1 MEYLQERKIKI
12 NRDTEYKNLYSWC
25 LNEFDE
31 KNPSIQRQDLIPFN
45 WRFWFTGTSLQL
57 SNKLTVTRDWKTDTS
72 DASKSKSIYC
82 NFYSGI
88 CLDGKNLT
96 RDVSFSI
103 FGTARKITE
112 FNVTID
118 ELKDSTAEEVCW
130 FFAFPSYVSE
140 GTDFQKEIEPDYAG
154 FSIQLKAEKFNE
166 LVKLIENRS
175 IDSVRLS
182 ISKIDG
188 VYAQWTPT
196 ITTQYAKILTLDNIV
211 DDVDLKEFEGTTVGK
226 VGEFDISFITHSK
239 LNIKQDSRSID
250 FNNEFNNDEDEDDV
264 EKSFFNTPKII
275 PNNNDA
281 NLYQIIK
288 LFNNIKIAVWF
299 VFVALLLLLLK

>member
-12 NRDTEYKNLYSWC
+12 NRVTEHKNLYSWC

-31 KNPSIQRQDLIPFN
+31 KNTSIQKKDLIPFN

-57 SNKLTVTRDWKTDTS
+57 SNKLTVIRDGKTDTS

-88 CLDGKNLT
+88 CLDGENLI

-103 FGTARKITE
+103 FGTARRIYE

-118 ELKDSTAEEVCW
+118 ELRDSTAEEVCW
-130 FFAFPSYVSE
+130 FNAFPSYVSE
-140 GTDFQKEIEPDYAG
+140 GDDFQKEIEPDYAG
-154 FSIQLKAEKFNE
+154 FSIQLKSEKFNE
-166 LVKLIENRS
+166 LVKLIENRA

-182 ISKIDG
+182 VSKIDG
-188 VYAQWTPT
+188 VYAEWTPT
-196 ITTQYAKILTLDNIV
+196 ITTQYAKILTANNIV
-211 DDVDLKEFEGTTVGK
+211 DDVNLQDFEGTTVGK
-226 VGEFDISFITHSK
+226 VGEFDISFSTHSK
-239 LNIKQDSRSID
+239 LNIKQDSRPMD
-250 FNNEFNNDEDEDDV
+250 FNAKFFNDEDEP

-281 NLYQIIK
+281 NLFQIIK
-288 LFNNIKIAVWF
+288 LFNSLKIAVWLIF
-299 VFVALLLLLLK
+299 AALLLILLK